1 MRLSLRTA
9 TTYKKALRAA
19 AGITLLCLLGG
30 SPAAQASASPSPSQI
45 EADALVDILLTQA
58 FSDIS
63 AVPSQ
68 NQVEPN
74 VPAAALPTQASSDK
88 PVIPPQDKIVQ
99 NVWVDVPLTQIFR
112 DIATQTNTM
121 IAVCS
126 HVPDQLVSLDFG
138 EGRSLQECLKELV
151 AGRGLV
157 VFQKNRNFYLVSC
170 GNPSCPSFMEVADSQ
185 RIYLKYINA
194 KGLIS
199 SLPKPIQSY
208 VSVGERTNEVFV
220 YAAPDVMENIKNII
234 KILDIPQQQ
243 IVLEVL
249 VVELWDSASD
259 EFGLDWGIQ
268 NDHLDV
274 SMTEGLGYFTGLAR
288 YTSVPQNAM
297 SGVMLTLRSLVSKER
312 ADIRARPRVATL
324 NGQSASIDISL
335 DEYFTIVTD
344 AYGPNALLRTEL
356 QVIKSGIMLNI
367 TPNIG
372 EKGDI
377 TVDVLTE
384 VSDVAE
390 RQNQIQGNESG
401 NLPLV
406 KRRKVDTNVRV
417 KDGDAII
424 IGGLVE
430 TQQKSVDKRVPVLSS
445 IPLVG
450 GLFTARENQT
460 VNKEVVI
467 FITPRIM
474 QEGKTPFADR
484 NNKINVSQELQQL
497 RDTPPT
503 VKDEISWADL
513 NEAAGK
519 YFLQK
524 QPYAALDESQEHTN
538 PGNVPS
544 QYQ

>member
-1 MRLSLRTA
+1 
-9 TTYKKALRAA
+9 
-19 AGITLLCLLGG
+19 
-30 SPAAQASASPSPSQI
+30 
-45 EADALVDILLTQA
+45 
-58 FSDIS
+58 
-63 AVPSQ
+63 
-68 NQVEPN
+68 
-74 VPAAALPTQASSDK
+74 
-88 PVIPPQDKIVQ
+88 
-99 NVWVDVPLTQIFR
+99 
-112 DIATQTNTM
+112 M

-126 HVPDQLVSLDFG
+126 HVPDQLVSLDVG

-170 GNPSCPSFMEVADSQ
+170 GNSSCPSFMEVADSQ

-274 SMTEGLGYFTGLAR
+274 SMTEGLGYFTGLAK

-372 EKGDI
+372 EKDDI
-377 TVDVLTE
+377 TVDVITE

-450 GLFTARENQT
+450 GLFTAKENQT

-484 NNKINVSQELQQL
+484 NSKINVSQELQQL

>member
-1 MRLSLRTA
+1 
-9 TTYKKALRAA
+9 
-19 AGITLLCLLGG
+19 
-30 SPAAQASASPSPSQI
+30 
-45 EADALVDILLTQA
+45 
-58 FSDIS
+58 
-63 AVPSQ
+63 
-68 NQVEPN
+68 
-74 VPAAALPTQASSDK
+74 
-88 PVIPPQDKIVQ
+88 
-99 NVWVDVPLTQIFR
+99 
-112 DIATQTNTM
+112 
-121 IAVCS
+121 
-126 HVPDQLVSLDFG
+126 
-138 EGRSLQECLKELV
+138 
-151 AGRGLV
+151 
-157 VFQKNRNFYLVSC
+157 
-170 GNPSCPSFMEVADSQ
+170 
-185 RIYLKYINA
+185 
-194 KGLIS
+194 
-199 SLPKPIQSY
+199 
-208 VSVGERTNEVFV
+208 
-220 YAAPDVMENIKNII
+220 
-234 KILDIPQQQ
+234 
-243 IVLEVL
+243 

-377 TVDVLTE
+377 TVDVITE

-450 GLFTARENQT
+450 GLFTAKENQT

-484 NNKINVSQELQQL
+484 NSKINVSQELQQL

-524 QPYAALDESQEHTN
+524 QPYAALDESREHTN
-538 PGNVPS
+538 PGNVPA

>member
-1 MRLSLRTA
+1 LRIATA
-9 TTYKKALRAA
+9 YKNTFRMA

-30 SPAAQASASPSPSQI
+30 YPAPYLFASPSQSQI
-45 EADALVDILLTQA
+45 DADTLVDVLLAQT
-58 FSDIS
+58 FSDIP

-68 NQVEPN
+68 GQADPN
-74 VPAAALPTQASSDK
+74 VPANTLAAQAFGNISTAQ
-88 PVIPPQDKIVQ
+88 PQDKIVQ
-99 NVWVDVPLTQIFR
+99 NVWVDIPLTQIFR
-112 DIATQTNTM
+112 DISTQTGAM

-126 HVPDQLVSLDFG
+126 HVPDQLVSLDIG
-138 EGRSLQECLKELV
+138 DGRPLQKCLQELV

-157 VFQKNRNFYLVSC
+157 VFQKSKHFYLVSC
-170 GNPSCPSFMEVADSQ
+170 GSSSCPSFMEVADSQ

-194 KGLIS
+194 KGLMS
-199 SLPKPIQSY
+199 SLPRPMQSY

-220 YAAPDVMENIKNII
+220 YAACEVMENIKKMVN
-234 KILDIPQQQ
+234 ILDIPQQQ
-243 IVLEVL
+243 VVLEVL

-259 EFGLDWGIQ
+259 EFGLDWGFQ
-268 NDHLDV
+268 DEHTEV
-274 SMTEGLGYFTGLAR
+274 AMTEGLGYFTGLAR

-297 SGVMLTLRSLVSKER
+297 SGVFLTLRSLVAKER
-312 ADIRARPRVATL
+312 ADVRARPRVATL

-356 QVIKSGIMLNI
+356 QVIKSGIQLNI

-377 TVDVLTE
+377 TVDVITE

-430 TQQKSVDKRVPVLSS
+430 TQQKSIDKRVPVLSS

-450 GLFTARENQT
+450 GLFTAKESST

-474 QEGKTPFADR
+474 QEGRIPFAER
-484 NNKINVSQELQQL
+484 NSKVNVTEELQQL
-497 RDTPPT
+497 RETSPT
-503 VKDEISWADL
+503 AKDKLSQADL

-519 YFLQK
+519 KRLQN
-524 QPYAALDESQEHTN
+524 QPQALLDEMKAPAKS
-538 PGNVPS
+538 GDVPA
-544 QYQ
+544 QVPEQM